1 LGNRWPPAEVKPNEY
16 LNRGVRSIFFALKPN
31 SSTSFPIDQLTHVL
45 QTERE
50 KTLIK
55 IEFDQERITAAL
67 RNTPQLT
74 KRVSV
79 NSHFN
84 MGCID
89 EDQTNCVISPAQY
102 LK

>member
-1 LGNRWPPAEVKPNEY
+1 LCFYIRWPPEEVKPNVY
-16 LNRGVRSIFFALKPN
+16 LNQGVRSIFFALEAD

-74 KRVSV
+74 ERVSK
-79 NSHFN
+79 NQNILLGYCFHH
-84 MGCID
+84 
-89 EDQTNCVISPAQY
+89 
-102 LK
+102 

>member
-1 LGNRWPPAEVKPNEY
+1 MY
-16 LNRGVRSIFFALKPN
+16 LNRGVRSIFFALKPD

-67 RNTPQLT
+67 RNTPNLMD
-74 KRVSV
+74 RVSKNYNFYRETIIV
-79 NSHFN
+79 IGLLTHFRP
-84 MGCID
+84 CIG
-89 EDQTNCVISPAQY
+89 EMVC
-102 LK
+102 